1 MAKLTRTES
10 KERSALAKMVAT
22 ILKTSARRHKW
33 RVARDSLFKDH
44 NGWFVEVR
52 ANICYFVEVQ
62 ANISPRHFRTRAATR
77 IKPMTLDP
85 IFWDI
90 VGLSENVKLPL
101 SFRAFGAWVCAAPA
115 ISEDE
120 IAEGDGSAEG
130 IADNILEWANSQM
143 ALPMLSADPKT
154 YVDFLQDRGDGYF
167 ASRVAMLC
175 LMGRYEEARGACHS
189 AIAQD
194 LSGGFQQSAGDSR
207 VTFPMMAINW
217 LDRTGK

>member
-1 MAKLTRTES
+1 MA
-10 KERSALAKMVAT
+10 
-22 ILKTSARRHKW
+22 
-33 RVARDSLFKDH
+33 
-44 NGWFVEVR
+44 
-52 ANICYFVEVQ
+52 
-62 ANISPRHFRTRAATR
+62 
-77 IKPMTLDP
+77 LDP

-90 VGLSENVKLPL
+90 VGLSENIKLPL

-143 ALPMLSADPKT
+143 ALPMLSADPKA

-175 LMGRYEEARGACHS
+175 LMGRYEEARGACHA

-207 VTFPMMAINW
+207 VTFPVMAITW